1 MTITIKEV
9 EMKKFIVLMSH
20 DMSDIQK
27 NDAYENLKVTKIIEA
42 PPNIK
47 KIWGNIEPISDL
59 NTVKLDEIVSWIKE
73 NSNKQDYV
81 LVQGEFGATFYIVDY
96 CFKNNLIPVYA
107 TSIRRVE
114 ETRQGEKVIT
124 NRVFVHEGYRRYIR
138 YDK

>member
-1 MTITIKEV
+1 
-9 EMKKFIVLMSH
+9 MSH

>member
-1 MTITIKEV
+1 
-9 EMKKFIVLMSH
+9 MKKFIVLMSH

>member
-1 MTITIKEV
+1 
-9 EMKKFIVLMSH
+9 MKKFIVLMSH
-20 DMSDIQK
+20 DMSDKQK

-42 PPNIK
+42 PTNIK
-47 KIWGNIEPISDL
+47 KIWGNIDPISDL

>member
-1 MTITIKEV
+1 
-9 EMKKFIVLMSH
+9 MKKFIVLMSH

-27 NDAYENLKVTKIIEA
+27 NDAHENLKVTKIIEA